1 MGDLPFLPYAR
12 QGIDDADIEAVVRV
26 LRSSHLTSGP
36 EIPAFE
42 DALAAAVG
50 APWAVAVSSGT
61 AALHAACIA
70 AELGPGDEVIVPA
83 ITFVATAN
91 CARFVGAEP
100 VFADV
105 DANTGLIDPDAVAS
119 RVSVR
124 TRAIIAVHLGGA
136 TADVPA
142 LATIAVK
149 NNAVL
154 IEDAAHAIGATREG
168 VRVGSCGA
176 GSSMATFS
184 FHPVKHIAMGEGGAV
199 TGVDAALRDRLRLAR
214 DHGIVR
220 DPHGFSADSPGPWYY
235 EQQVLGHNLRLTE
248 MQAALGR
255 SQLARLGHF
264 LARRRAL
271 ASRYARLLGNIDGVE
286 PVTAAAGGGRESA
299 YHLFAVRIDFA
310 GRGVSR
316 AEVMRRLRDK
326 GIGTQVHYIPVP
338 AQPYYRARG
347 WAMDEFPGA
356 AAYYERTLSLPM
368 FAGMDDTDVDRV
380 VTALHEALRIGR

>member
-1 MGDLPFLPYAR
+1 MSELPFLPYAR
-12 QGIDDADIEAVVRV
+12 QDIDDADIEAVVRV
-26 LRSSHLTSGP
+26 LRSMHLTSGP

-42 DALAAAVG
+42 EALAAAVG

-70 AELGPGDEVIVPA
+70 AGLGPDDEVIVPA

-105 DANTGLIDPDAVAS
+105 DAKTGLIDPDAVVR
-119 RVSVR
+119 RVSTR
-124 TRAIIAVHLGGA
+124 TRAIIAVHLGGT

-142 LATIAVK
+142 LASIAAK

-154 IEDAAHAIGATREG
+154 IEDAAHAIGASREG

-199 TGVDAALRDRLRLAR
+199 TGVDAAVRDRLRLAR

-220 DPHGFSADSPGPWYY
+220 DPRGFSAASPGPWYY

-255 SQLARLGHF
+255 SQLARLEHF
-264 LARRRAL
+264 LTRRRAL
-271 ASRYARLLGNIDGVE
+271 AWRYTTLLGNIEGVD
-286 PVTAAAGGGRESA
+286 PVTPAVGGGDASA
-299 YHLFAVRIDFA
+299 YHLFAVRVDFA
-310 GRGVSR
+310 GRVVSR

-338 AQPYYRARG
+338 AQPYYRKRG
-347 WAMDEFPGA
+347 WTLDEFPGA
-356 AAYYERTLSLPM
+356 SAYYERTLSLPM
-368 FAGMDDTDVDRV
+368 FAAMADTDVDRV
-380 VTALHEALRIGR
+380 VTALDEALRVSR